1 MSNGISLIKP
11 VKVSIKD
18 DPKLNEA
25 WLQDVIANDPRIL
38 NLGDLI
44 LKDKERIQPSAGRL
58 DLLLQDSDNNKRY
71 EVEVQLGKTDESHI
85 IRTIEYWDL
94 ERKRYPQYEH
104 CAVIVAEEITSRFL
118 NVISLFNG
126 YIPLIALQVNAYKY
140 GEDYFLIFTTI
151 LDEVQFGFV
160 EEDEEVREVT
170 DRNYWES
177 RGTKET
183 VKVVDNVLELIQ
195 SVLPGYE
202 LKYNK
207 FYIGLAY
214 QNKID
219 NFIIFRAM
227 KKNSRMEI
235 RLKRSDELEQKIDAS
250 GLELM
255 DYDSGKGRYRIIL
268 KPGDVE
274 KNKDFIIKL
283 IKIAKGIDTD
293 KIQTED
299 LPE

>member
-299 LPE
+299 L

>member
-126 YIPLIALQVNAYKY
+126 YIPLIALQVNAYKF

-183 VKVVDNVLELIQ
+183 VKVVDDVLELIQ

-235 RLKRSDELEQKIDAS
+235 RLKRSDELEQKIDES

-268 KPGDVE
+268 KPRDVE

-299 LPE
+299 L

>member
-1 MSNGISLIKP
+1 MSRSFDIIEP

-18 DPKLNEA
+18 DPNLSEF
-25 WLQDVIANDPRIL
+25 WLQNMIAKNPKIL
-38 NLGDLI
+38 GLGDLI
-44 LKDKERIQPSAGRL
+44 LKDKERIQPGAGRL
-58 DLLLQDSDNNKRY
+58 DLLLQDPDTNKRY

-118 NVISLFNG
+118 NVIGLFNG
-126 YIPLIALQVNAYKY
+126 HIPLIALQVNAYKF
-140 GEDYFLIFTTI
+140 DDKYFLIFTTI
-151 LDEVQFGFV
+151 LDEMQLGLI
-160 EEDEEVREVT
+160 EEDEEVKEVT

-177 RGTKET
+177 RGTLKT
-183 VKVVDNVLELIQ
+183 VKIIDEVFKLIQ
-195 SVLPGYE
+195 EILPGYE

-214 QNKID
+214 QNQPD

-227 KKNSRMEI
+227 KKNSRMEVRI
-235 RLKRSDELEQKIDAS
+235 KRSEELEEKIDES

-255 DYDSGKGRYRIIL
+255 DYDTRNGRYRIIL

-274 KNKDFIIKL
+274 QNKDFITYL
-283 IKIAKGIDTD
+283 IKIAKGIDD
-293 KIQTED
+293 NIISSD
-299 LPE
+299 N